1 VTIATRTRETE
12 QTFNLVQAIHDTLDA
27 EMAIDDRVV
36 LLGEDIGPRGGVF
49 LVTEGLFEKYGPS
62 RVIDTPL
69 TESGILGLA
78 SGLGL
83 YGLKPVPEIQFV
95 DFIYPGFDQLV
106 SEIARIRYRTA
117 GQFANP
123 VVIRSPYGGGVRG
136 GVYHSQ
142 SPEAY
147 FAHTPGLLVAVP
159 ATPADAAGL
168 LRTAIRGEDPVVFL
182 EPKRIY
188 RAVKGPV
195 PAGDHLVPF
204 GKGRLARKGTDA
216 TVITWGAMVQVA
228 EAAAD
233 GLAREE
239 VSVEVV
245 DLRTLQ
251 PWDRELVLERVAR
264 TGRVVVLQEAPRTC
278 GFGSEVAATIAEEA
292 IEYLE
297 GPIVRVT
304 GLDTPYPYA
313 LDKAYLPDSSR
324 VARAVRR
331 VLEF

>member
-1 VTIATRTRETE
+1 MTVAPQTRETE
-12 QTFNLVQAIHDTLDA
+12 RTFNLVQAIHDTLDA
-27 EMAIDDRVV
+27 EMALDDRVV

-49 LVTEGLFEKYGPS
+49 LVTEGLFEKYGPN

-78 SGLGL
+78 SGLGI

-95 DFIYPGFDQLV
+95 DFIFPGFDQLV
-106 SEIARIRYRTA
+106 SEIARIRYRSA

-136 GVYHSQ
+136 GLYHSQ

-147 FAHTPGLLVAVP
+147 FTHTPGLLVAVP

-168 LRTAIRGEDPVVFL
+168 LRTAIRGQDPVVFL

-188 RAVKGPV
+188 RAVKGPI
-195 PAGDHLVPF
+195 PEGDHQVPF
-204 GKGRLARKGTDA
+204 GKGRLAREGRDA
-216 TVITWGAMVQVA
+216 TVITWGAMVPVA
-228 EAAAD
+228 EEAAD
-233 GLAREE
+233 KLADEGL
-239 VSVEVV
+239 SVEVV

-251 PWDRELVLERVAR
+251 PWDRDLVLESVGR
-264 TGRVVVLQEAPRTC
+264 TGRAVVLQEAPRTT
-278 GFGSEVAATIAEEA
+278 GFASEVAATIAEEA
-292 IEYLE
+292 IEHLE
-297 GPIVRVT
+297 APIIRVT

-313 LDKAYLPDSSR
+313 LDKVYLPDAGR
-324 VARAVRR
+324 VIKALRR
-331 VLEF
+331 VIEF